1 MTNLILLLICLLIGL
16 LLQKMKS
23 LPKDA
28 HLTLNAVILYV
39 PLPALALTTIPLLS
53 WDMNLIS
60 LGLAPWILFA
70 VAYFFFRFLG
80 RKLGWSDSII
90 GCLTLTAGCGN
101 TAFVGFPVVEAF
113 YGKEG
118 LKMAVLLDQTG
129 SFLIVS
135 TVAIWVAALYSSGKM
150 RKRELARK
158 IVFFPPFVAFSVALI
173 LGAAGWKS
181 EGEVKVILERLASI
195 LTPLALISVG
205 LQLKLD
211 EIKHDVKYLATG
223 LGFKLVFSPMLIY
236 ALYNSLNL
244 PLQVFRV
251 AVIESGMAPMI
262 TASIVA
268 STHNLHPRLAGTI
281 LGVGVPLSFVTLAL
295 WYQIL

>member
-1 MTNLILLLICLLIGL
+1 M
-16 LLQKMKS
+16 QKVRA

-39 PLPALALTTIPLLS
+39 PLPALALTTIPLID

-70 VAYFFFRFLG
+70 LAYLFFRILG
-80 RKLGWSDSII
+80 RKLGWSDSLI

-101 TAFVGFPVVEAF
+101 TAFVGFPVVEAL

-158 IVFFPPFVAFSVALI
+158 IVFFPPFMAFSVAVL
-173 LGAAGWKS
+173 LGAVGWRA
-181 EGEVKVILERLASI
+181 EGAFKEILERLAII

-205 LQLKLD
+205 LQLKLE
-211 EIKHDVKYLATG
+211 EIKYDLKYLATG
-223 LGFKLVFSPMLIY
+223 LGFKLVLSPLFIFF
-236 ALYNSLNL
+236 LYYPLNL
-244 PLQVFRV
+244 PSQVLRI
-251 AVIESGMAPMI
+251 AVLESAMAPMI

-268 STHNLHPRLAGTI
+268 STHNLHPRLAGSI
-281 LGVGVPLSFVTLAL
+281 LGVGVPLSFVTLAI